1 MQDFAK
7 VRSFQDAEIPESE
20 ADWSLDGVSVIFGA
34 LLGAIV
40 MVAGFKIIK
49 AEENQGYK
57 EQKAVEVSEVSPTKD
72 FEFYDVLK
80 RDDLYPPLSR

>member
-7 VRSFQDAEIPESE
+7 SRLFQDAEIPESE
-20 ADWSLDGVSVIFGA
+20 AEWSLDGVSVIFGA

-40 MVAGFKIIK
+40 MVAGLKIIK
-49 AEENQGYK
+49 VEENQGYK

-72 FEFYDVLK
+72 FEFYDELK

>member
-7 VRSFQDAEIPESE
+7 SRSFQDAEIPESE
-20 ADWSLDGVSVIFGA
+20 AEWSLDGVSVIFGA

-40 MVAGFKIIK
+40 MVAGLKIIK
-49 AEENQGYK
+49 VEENQGYK
-57 EQKAVEVSEVSPTKD
+57 EQKAGEVSEVNPTKD

-80 RDDLYPPLSR
+80 CDDLYPPLSR

>member
-1 MQDFAK
+1 
-7 VRSFQDAEIPESE
+7 
-20 ADWSLDGVSVIFGA
+20 
-34 LLGAIV
+34 
-40 MVAGFKIIK
+40 MVAGLKIIK
-49 AEENQGYK
+49 VEENQGYK